1 MLKRTFLLFTV
12 ICMGAVLFTTNIIAT
27 ERSNDQVI
35 TSEELQ
41 KMAGLRNKM
50 IESNYIKGQN
60 ALTKIPTM
68 LDATPMVPGLKE
80 FKQSL
85 SMKNKLIMVAIMF
98 VLINLI
104 FYFGFDSSDE
114 SGENKELDFG
124 EKLNDEIQ
132 NDSLDDLLQRTNESL
147 DLS

>member
-1 MLKRTFLLFTV
+1 
-12 ICMGAVLFTTNIIAT
+12 
-27 ERSNDQVI
+27 
-35 TSEELQ
+35 
-41 KMAGLRNKM
+41 MANRAN
-50 IESNYIKGQN
+50 SPKG
-60 ALTKIPTM
+60 I
-68 LDATPMVPGLKE
+68 
-80 FKQSL
+80 
-85 SMKNKLIMVAIMF
+85 SMKNKLIMVAAMF

-124 EKLNDEIQ
+124 EKLNDEPQ

>member
-1 MLKRTFLLFTV
+1 
-12 ICMGAVLFTTNIIAT
+12 
-27 ERSNDQVI
+27 
-35 TSEELQ
+35 
-41 KMAGLRNKM
+41 MAHRGD
-50 IESNYIKGQN
+50 SPKG
-60 ALTKIPTM
+60 I
-68 LDATPMVPGLKE
+68 
-80 FKQSL
+80 

-104 FYFGFDSSDE
+104 FYFGFDSYDE

-132 NDSLDDLLQRTNESL
+132 SDSLDDLLQRTNESL

>member
-1 MLKRTFLLFTV
+1 
-12 ICMGAVLFTTNIIAT
+12 
-27 ERSNDQVI
+27 
-35 TSEELQ
+35 
-41 KMAGLRNKM
+41 
-50 IESNYIKGQN
+50 
-60 ALTKIPTM
+60 
-68 LDATPMVPGLKE
+68 
-80 FKQSL
+80 
-85 SMKNKLIMVAIMF
+85 MKNKLIMVAIMF

-132 NDSLDDLLQRTNESL
+132 NDSLDDLLQRTNENL

>member
-1 MLKRTFLLFTV
+1 
-12 ICMGAVLFTTNIIAT
+12 
-27 ERSNDQVI
+27 
-35 TSEELQ
+35 
-41 KMAGLRNKM
+41 MAHRGD
-50 IESNYIKGQN
+50 SPKG
-60 ALTKIPTM
+60 I
-68 LDATPMVPGLKE
+68 
-80 FKQSL
+80 
-85 SMKNKLIMVAIMF
+85 SMKNKLIMVAMMF

-132 NDSLDDLLQRTNESL
+132 SDSLDDLLQRTNESL

>member
-1 MLKRTFLLFTV
+1 
-12 ICMGAVLFTTNIIAT
+12 
-27 ERSNDQVI
+27 
-35 TSEELQ
+35 
-41 KMAGLRNKM
+41 MAHRGD
-50 IESNYIKGQN
+50 SPKG
-60 ALTKIPTM
+60 I
-68 LDATPMVPGLKE
+68 
-80 FKQSL
+80 

-132 NDSLDDLLQRTNESL
+132 SDSQDDLLQKTNENL
-147 DLS
+147 DFP

>member
-1 MLKRTFLLFTV
+1 
-12 ICMGAVLFTTNIIAT
+12 
-27 ERSNDQVI
+27 
-35 TSEELQ
+35 
-41 KMAGLRNKM
+41 MAHRGD
-50 IESNYIKGQN
+50 SPKG
-60 ALTKIPTM
+60 I
-68 LDATPMVPGLKE
+68 
-80 FKQSL
+80 

-132 NDSLDDLLQRTNESL
+132 SDSLDDLLQRANESL
-147 DLS
+147 HLS

>member
-1 MLKRTFLLFTV
+1 
-12 ICMGAVLFTTNIIAT
+12 
-27 ERSNDQVI
+27 
-35 TSEELQ
+35 
-41 KMAGLRNKM
+41 MAHRGD
-50 IESNYIKGQN
+50 SPKG
-60 ALTKIPTM
+60 I
-68 LDATPMVPGLKE
+68 
-80 FKQSL
+80 

-132 NDSLDDLLQRTNESL
+132 SDSQDDLLQKTNEYL
-147 DLS
+147 DLP

>member
-1 MLKRTFLLFTV
+1 
-12 ICMGAVLFTTNIIAT
+12 
-27 ERSNDQVI
+27 
-35 TSEELQ
+35 
-41 KMAGLRNKM
+41 MAHRGD
-50 IESNYIKGQN
+50 SPKG
-60 ALTKIPTM
+60 I
-68 LDATPMVPGLKE
+68 
-80 FKQSL
+80 

-132 NDSLDDLLQRTNESL
+132 SDSQDDLLQKVMQSL
-147 DLS
+147 HLS

>member
-1 MLKRTFLLFTV
+1 
-12 ICMGAVLFTTNIIAT
+12 
-27 ERSNDQVI
+27 
-35 TSEELQ
+35 
-41 KMAGLRNKM
+41 MAHRGD
-50 IESNYIKGQN
+50 SPKG
-60 ALTKIPTM
+60 I
-68 LDATPMVPGLKE
+68 
-80 FKQSL
+80 

-132 NDSLDDLLQRTNESL
+132 SDSLDDLFQRTNESL